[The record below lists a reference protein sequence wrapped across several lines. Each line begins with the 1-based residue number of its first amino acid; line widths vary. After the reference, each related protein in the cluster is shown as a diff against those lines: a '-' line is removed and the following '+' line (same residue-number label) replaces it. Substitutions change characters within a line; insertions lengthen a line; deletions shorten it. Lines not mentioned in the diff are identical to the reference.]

1 MIMTAYGKLGIAV
14 LLALALVGV
23 TSGQGWAGAVNF
35 LVQID
40 DLTDTIGLS
49 VVSQPPGVPTP
60 SPTILPDS
68 VGEFLHFT
76 LPLQSPSLTS
86 LTQSRALFEDVVGGT
101 LSDQLLITQTA
112 GSSLLNVQFASD
124 PATLTLPPGTVILP
138 GLVETGNFQTLADV
152 STPGGLFAFQVRSD
166 LASSEHGDVPKP
178 ATLLLLSSGLTGL
191 AGVAAWRRRRPSG
204 DPR

>member
-1 MIMTAYGKLGIAV
+1 MTAYGKLVIAV
-14 LLALALVGV
+14 LLALAMVGV
-23 TSGQGWAGAVNF
+23 TTGQGWAGAVTF

-49 VVSQPPGVPTP
+49 VVNQFPGGPPPP

-112 GSSLLNVQFASD
+112 GVSLLDVKFASD

-138 GLVETGNFQTLADV
+138 GLVETGTFQTLAAV
-152 STPGGLFAFQVRSD
+152 SSSGGVFAFQVRSD
-166 LASSEHGDVPKP
+166 LASSERGDVPEP
-178 ATLLLLSSGLTGL
+178 ATILLLGSGLAGL
-191 AGVAAWRRRRPSG
+191 AGVAAWRRRRPLG

>member
-1 MIMTAYGKLGIAV
+1 MTAYGKLVIAV
-14 LLALALVGV
+14 LLALAMVGV
-23 TSGQGWAGAVNF
+23 TTGQGWAGAVSF

-49 VVSQPPGVPTP
+49 VVNQFPGGPPPP

-112 GSSLLNVQFASD
+112 GVSLLDVKFASD
-124 PATLTLPPGTVILP
+124 PATLTLPPGGP
-138 GLVETGNFQTLADV
+138 SHRASLA
-152 STPGGLFAFQVRSD
+152 PLRQ
-166 LASSEHGDVPKP
+166 SSRICTMS
-178 ATLLLLSSGLTGL
+178 A
-191 AGVAAWRRRRPSG
+191 PSG
-204 DPR
+204 SGSPLRTYRFHHNSIARPARRSKPVREVCRKAERRIP